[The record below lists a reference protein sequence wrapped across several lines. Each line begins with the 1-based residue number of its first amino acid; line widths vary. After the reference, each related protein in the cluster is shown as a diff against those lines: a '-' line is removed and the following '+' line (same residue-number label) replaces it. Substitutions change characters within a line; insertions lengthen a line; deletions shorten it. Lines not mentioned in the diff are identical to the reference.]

1 MWGTLA
7 SSSSERSTYWFI
19 PTHVGNSAKRQ
30 IAYLCRL
37 VHPHACG
44 ELMSVSCF
52 VPSVNGSS
60 PRMWGTPKIRES
72 LQDAEWFIPTHVGN
86 SIYVRKSSASTLVHP
101 HACGE
106 LIFVVCVA
114 VIVLGSSPRMWGTPR
129 ATRVTWPD
137 RWFIPTHVGNS
148 KVWMI
153 FLFLHLVHPHA
164 CGELVSMN
172 ASRSFAVG
180 SSPRMWGT
188 RCFLKSSAH

>member
-1 MWGTLA
+1 MHGSSPRMWGTLIFFT
-7 SSSSERSTYWFI
+7 EKIHYFRFI
-19 PTHVGNSAKRQ
+19 PTHVGNSETSAGVR
-30 IAYLCRL
+30 
-37 VHPHACG
+37 P
-44 ELMSVSCF
+44 E
-52 VPSVNGSS
+52 
-60 PRMWGTPKIRES
+60 
-72 LQDAEWFIPTHVGN
+72 PT
-86 SIYVRKSSASTLVHP
+86 VHP

-106 LIFVVCVA
+106 LINTWNA
-114 VIVLGSSPRMWGTPR
+114 TATRSGSSPRMWGTPR

-188 RCFLKSSAH
+188 RIRIEPSRIINRFIPTHVGNSHGS